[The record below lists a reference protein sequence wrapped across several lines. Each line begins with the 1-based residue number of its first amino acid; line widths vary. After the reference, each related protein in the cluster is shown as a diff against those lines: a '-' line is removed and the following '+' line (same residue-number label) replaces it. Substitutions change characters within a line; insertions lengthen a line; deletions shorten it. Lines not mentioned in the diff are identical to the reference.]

1 MTFQIEDIM
10 GRIFLEHIGGS
21 RLFTCASCDTVLTN
35 KLVSNFTS
43 LMS

>member
-1 MTFQIEDIM
+1 M

-35 KLVSNFTS
+35 KLVSNLTS